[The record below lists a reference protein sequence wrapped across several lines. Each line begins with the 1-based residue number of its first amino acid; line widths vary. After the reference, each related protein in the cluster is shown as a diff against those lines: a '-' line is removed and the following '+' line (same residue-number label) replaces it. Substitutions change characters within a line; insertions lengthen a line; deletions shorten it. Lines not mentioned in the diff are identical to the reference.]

1 MDQKFKNALISL
13 LIEPDDTGYPDT
25 LEIGTGTT
33 QDPDPMTC
41 PGVEQEGTF
50 TPHKETP
57 PHGTGSSGSEKA
69 CHTSENHCPAPP
81 PFVQSVNQNF
91 GNCFAS
97 L

>member
-1 MDQKFKNALISL
+1 MSPEVLQSDIDDPD
-13 LIEPDDTGYPDT
+13 EPDDTGYPDT

-33 QDPDPMTC
+33 QDPDPVTC

-69 CHTSENHCPAPP
+69 TRSKNKPGGTKGNDVGTIPCAPVSDV
-81 PFVQSVNQNF
+81 F
-91 GNCFAS
+91 
-97 L
+97 